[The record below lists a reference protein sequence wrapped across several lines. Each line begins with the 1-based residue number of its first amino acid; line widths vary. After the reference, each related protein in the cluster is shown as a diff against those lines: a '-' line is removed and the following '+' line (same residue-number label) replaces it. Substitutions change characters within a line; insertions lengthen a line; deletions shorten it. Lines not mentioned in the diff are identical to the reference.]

1 MDNGFCSHRI
11 SPLARVANA
20 GASWRFGATLLAVA
34 SLGMGGCASL
44 VSNAANTFGENLSG
58 AILNQDDPELVR
70 AGMPS
75 YILLLDSFLQGE
87 RDNPAMLS
95 AAASMYASY
104 GAVFANDEIRSRRL
118 TTRARDY
125 GLEAMCLAYTDAC
138 GWRQMRYDDFVASL
152 QGVDVGQAGLLY
164 SYGFATLTYLRAH
177 SDDWNTL
184 AELPQA
190 EALLRR
196 YLELAGTGSEP
207 AAYTYLG
214 IILTLRPP
222 ALGGKPEEAREY
234 FERAI
239 TLTDGRDLSVK
250 VEFAKGYARLLYEQE
265 LHDRLLREVLAADP
279 YADGYTLTNVMA
291 RDEAARLLAESNE
304 YF

>member
-1 MDNGFCSHRI
+1 MKNAIAAAGDPGVAQLLNTRSV
-11 SPLARVANA
+11 LRVC
-20 GASWRFGATLLAVA
+20 ATLIAFA
-34 SLGMGGCASL
+34 SLGLGGCASL
-44 VSNAANTFGENLSG
+44 VSNAATSFGENLSG

-118 TTRARDY
+118 TSRARNY
-125 GLEAMCLAYTDAC
+125 GLEAMCLAYAGAC
-138 GWRQMRYDDFVASL
+138 DWREMRYDDFVTSL
-152 QGVDVGQAGLLY
+152 QGVDAEHGDLLY

-196 YLELAGTGSEP
+196 YLELAGNASEP

-239 TLTDGRDLSVK
+239 ALTDGRDLSVK

-265 LHDRLLREVLAADP
+265 LHDRLLQEVLAADP

-291 RDEAARLLAESNE
+291 RDEAARLLAESSD